1 MRKKWIQPV
10 PSNYTKE
17 LTVPA
22 ASKKKKEKII
32 KDLSQV
38 RHFWFELLPSGRCF
52 RAIKTQTKRF
62 KNILYSK
69 VMTALKT
76 AGNSAFLGE
85 CIVPWFPAECENVS
99 VCSMMSFA
107 FLFRISV
114 RIFVCFLYFC
124 VLCNFLYFYIYIFF
138 DIFGRLCRGLHR
150 ILSNAVVIHCIVYLQ
165 SVWVRP
171 PGN

>member
-17 LTVPA
+17 LY
-22 ASKKKKEKII
+22 SSCCLKKNKKI
-32 KDLSQV
+32 KDLSQG
-38 RHFWFELLPSGRCF
+38 RHFPFELLPSGRCF
-52 RAIKTQTKRF
+52 RAIKTQTKRL

-76 AGNSAFLGE
+76 AGTSAFFRGMH
-85 CIVPWFPAECENVS
+85 CAVNPCRMWKCFCVQYD
-99 VCSMMSFA
+99 VSFA

-114 RIFVCFLYFC
+114 RIFVCFFIFAFY
-124 VLCNFLYFYIYIFF
+124 VTFYIFIFIFF
-138 DIFGRLCRGLHR
+138 DIFWSLCRGLHR

-165 SVWVRP
+165 SAWVWP

>member
-22 ASKKKKEKII
+22 ASKKRKEKII
-32 KDLSQV
+32 KGLSQV

-76 AGNSAFLGE
+76 AGNSAFFRWMHCAVISCRMWKCAVWCLSLSSSE
-85 CIVPWFPAECENVS
+85 
-99 VCSMMSFA
+99 
-107 FLFRISV
+107 FLLE
-114 RIFVCFLYFC
+114 FLYVFC

-138 DIFGRLCRGLHR
+138 DIFGSLCRGLHR
-150 ILSNAVVIHCIVYLQ
+150 ILSNAVVMHCIVYLQ
-165 SVWVRP
+165 SVWVWP

>member
-22 ASKKKKEKII
+22 ASKKKKIIII

-76 AGNSAFLGE
+76 AGNSAFFRWMH
-85 CIVPWFPAECENVS
+85 CAVISCRMWKCAE
-99 VCSMMSFA
+99 
-107 FLFRISV
+107 FLLEFLYV
-114 RIFVCFLYFC
+114 FYIFVFYAT
-124 VLCNFLYFYIYIFF
+124 FYIFIFIYF
-138 DIFGRLCRGLHR
+138 LTYLE
-150 ILSNAVVIHCIVYLQ
+150 AVAEVCIGFYLMLL
-165 SVWVRP
+165 
-171 PGN
+171 